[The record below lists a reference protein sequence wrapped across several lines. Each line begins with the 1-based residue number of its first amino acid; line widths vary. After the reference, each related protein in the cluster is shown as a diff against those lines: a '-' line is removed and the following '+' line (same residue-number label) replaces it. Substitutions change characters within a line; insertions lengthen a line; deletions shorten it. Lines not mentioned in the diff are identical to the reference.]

1 MHTRVDEQ
9 DLFTKNYQDMFT
21 KNNKIILMGI
31 KEELNKW
38 SDKLWLWME
47 RLAMSVI
54 SKFMCGFNAIPIK
67 IAIDFYGI
75 EIDKLI
81 LIFKW
86 NSKSLGYPKPF

>member
-38 SDKLWLWME
+38 SDKL
-47 RLAMSVI
+47 
-54 SKFMCGFNAIPIK
+54 
-67 IAIDFYGI
+67 
-75 EIDKLI
+75 
-81 LIFKW
+81 
-86 NSKSLGYPKPF
+86 

>member
-1 MHTRVDEQ
+1 MDEQ

-21 KNNKIILMGI
+21 KNNKTILMGI

-47 RLAMSVI
+47 RLTMSVL

-75 EIDKLI
+75 EIANLI
-81 LIFKW
+81 LMFIW
-86 NSKSLGYPKPF
+86 NSNSPAYSKPF